1 MGAAFGYSLAYNSF
15 AFADMAIALVAGSF
29 LFASKSFTATMVASG
44 DLNKP
49 VQQEEQL
56 VEEDLDDVDRQII
69 ANQES
74 QAQTKA
80 SDNDAQDKSTD
91 EQNKQ

>member
-1 MGAAFGYSLAYNSF
+1 
-15 AFADMAIALVAGSF
+15 
-29 LFASKSFTATMVASG
+29 MVASG

-74 QAQTKA
+74 QAETKA
-80 SDNDAQDKSTD
+80 SDNNATDKSADEQDK
-91 EQNKQ
+91 Q

>member
-1 MGAAFGYSLAYNSF
+1 MAYNSF
-15 AFADMAIALVAGSF
+15 TFADMAISLVAGSF

-49 VQQEEQL
+49 EQTEEQL

-74 QAQTKA
+74 NADEKA
-80 SDNDAQDKSTD
+80 TDNAADNSADEQDK
-91 EQNKQ
+91 Q